1 MEQKHYEVE
10 SSTPFSESKIWQLN
24 RDYYNKEGMK
34 AWQSGEVPHY
44 MTSNAM
50 VGKTYAELIFGIL
63 KDLGRMGK
71 TEERLYILEMGA
83 GHGRLCF
90 HILLQL
96 EKLLQASMNPLP
108 DYCYV
113 LSDIAEDNLRFLE
126 EHPQFSVFWE
136 KGCLDV
142 GFFDSSQSTEIKLR
156 KSGLNIQAGSLKQ
169 PIISIANYLFDSLPV
184 DLYQIKADELL
195 ACSVSLSSEQNPEE
209 LTETGLL
216 KELEISFQKEGLEP
230 RSVVYEDPILNEILH
245 EYREKLQ
252 DSHLFFPE
260 KGLSCLKNLKALS
273 QNGLILISMD
283 KGFHK
288 LHDLEGNKEPR
299 MATHGSMSFWV
310 NYHAFASYCQKVG
323 GKALLPTGSSFRL
336 ELPLMLFVEDWD
348 SFTETQLA
356 YQRFVNDFGP
366 DDFNSLRRYAL
377 KGLNTANISEL
388 LALMRF
394 GVYDATLFKNILPTL
409 KILSGRVTFNE
420 RAHLARTMHKVW
432 ENYFEIHEPQD
443 LAFEM
448 ASIFYSLGFYKD
460 SLVFFKRSI
469 QEFGYTADTYFNSAL
484 CYYQLRED
492 QLFLKTV
499 KAAKKAYPDFA
510 KFAELDRLDLSA

>member
-1 MEQKHYEVE
+1 MEQKRYEVE
-10 SSTPFSESKIWQLN
+10 SSTLFSKSKIWQLN
-24 RDYYNKEGMK
+24 RDYYDKEGLK

-44 MTSNAM
+44 LTSNAM
-50 VGKTYAELIFGIL
+50 VGNTYAELIFGIL

-71 TEERLYILEMGA
+71 VQEKVYILEMGA

-96 EKLLQASMNPLP
+96 ERLLRTALIPLP
-108 DYCYV
+108 AYCYI
-113 LSDIAEDNLRFLE
+113 LSDIAEDNLLFLE
-126 EHPQFSVFWE
+126 EHPQFSEFLE
-136 KGCLDV
+136 NGRIDV
-142 GFFDSSQSTEIKLR
+142 AFFDSSQSSEIVLR
-156 KSGLNIQAGSLKQ
+156 KSGIKIQAQSLKQ
-169 PIISIANYLFDSLPV
+169 PIIAVANYLFDSLPV
-184 DLYQIKADELL
+184 DLYQIKEDELL
-195 ACSVSLSSEQNPEE
+195 TCSVSLSSDRNPAD
-209 LTETGLL
+209 LTEAGLL

-230 RSVVYEDPILNEILH
+230 SSIVYEDPILNEILH

-283 KGFHK
+283 KGFHN

-299 MATHGSMSFWV
+299 MATHGSISFWV
-310 NYHAFASYCQKVG
+310 NYHAFATYCQKMG

-336 ELPLMLFVEDWD
+336 ELPLLLFVEEGD
-348 SFTETQLA
+348 SFVETQLA

-377 KGLNTANISEL
+377 KGLEKANISEL

-499 KAAKKAYPDFA
+499 KEAKHAYPDFA